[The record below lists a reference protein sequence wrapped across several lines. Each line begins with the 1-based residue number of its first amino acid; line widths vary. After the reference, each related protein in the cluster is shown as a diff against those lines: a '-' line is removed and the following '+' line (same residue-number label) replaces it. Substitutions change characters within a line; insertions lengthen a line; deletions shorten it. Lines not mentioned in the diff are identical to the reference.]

1 MHPADWKRAITTS
14 LAIAITVGVAFVIG
28 AFFVGPSRV
37 KAEGGVISTAVLDMP
52 CGILSATDTNGERGH
67 PLGEDCR
74 DHGGEES
81 GLEWCRCQS
90 P

>member
-37 KAEGGVISTAVLDMP
+37 KAEGGVISTAVLV
-52 CGILSATDTNGERGH
+52 
-67 PLGEDCR
+67 
-74 DHGGEES
+74 
-81 GLEWCRCQS
+81 
-90 P
+90 